1 MLRPIVLLLA
11 LAAPGGVGEIE
22 SGAPCE
28 LKQPRVLFTAT
39 PTLAGCILVA
49 GGLSNSSSPFSAC
62 GDAELLDPARGA
74 ERVVGSLPLGNG
86 LLRAR
91 AWHAAAPLDDGR
103 VLIAGGIGQA
113 CVLVY
118 EPDGGLHGAFVS
130 AGPLP
135 GGPRADL
142 TATPLLDGRV
152 LLCGGMDVAGKP
164 AAQADFF
171 DPATSALAAGPPL
184 LRPRSAHAAVLL
196 DDGRVLIAG
205 GIGEDTTE
213 LFDPAERSFAAGPRL
228 LHVRDDLRA
237 TRLLDGRVLLTG
249 GQDESGRTTAT
260 AELFDPATDELT
272 RTADLRA
279 DRADHAQLLLPDGR
293 VLLLG
298 GEHDDGVGADLVLD
312 SVECF
317 DPESGEFRLCPPLS
331 EPRDDHQAVLL
342 ADGRV
347 AVIAGQGRGD
357 VALRS
362 VEFYASP
369 VKEAATR

>member
-1 MLRPIVLLLA
+1 MRSIVLLLA
-11 LAAPGGVGEIE
+11 LAAPGGVGADEH
-22 SGAPCE
+22 GVPLQ
-28 LKQPRVLFTAT
+28 LKKPRVLFSAT
-39 PTLAGCILVA
+39 PTLAGRILVA
-49 GGLSNSSSPFSAC
+49 GGLSDSSSPLSAR

-74 ERVVGSLPLGNG
+74 ERVVASLPLGNG

-164 AAQADFF
+164 AAHTDLF
-171 DPATSALAAGPPL
+171 DPTTSTLAAGPSL

-196 DDGRVLIAG
+196 EDGRVLIAG

-213 LFDPAERSFAAGPRL
+213 LFDPAEGTFVAGPRL

-249 GQDESGRTTAT
+249 GQDEGGRTTAT
-260 AELFDPATDELT
+260 AELFDPASNELT
-272 RTADLRA
+272 RAADLHA

-298 GEHDDGVGADLVLD
+298 GEHDDAESADLVLD

-317 DPESGEFRLCPPLS
+317 DPESGDFRLCPPLS

-342 ADGRV
+342 QDGRV
-347 AVIAGQGRGD
+347 AVIAGQGKGD
-357 VALRS
+357 VALCS
-362 VEFYASP
+362 VEFYAP
-369 VKEAATR
+369 PAPAE